1 MRRGC
6 WGLLLAFLLL
16 PLSALADEVDQGLQ
30 TLWEVLWHQSG
41 TPTRIV
47 RWENDMRVRFTG
59 VNVAQHR
66 EHMMDALRTVS
77 GEARVKLTD
86 VTGTVDEQ
94 SANVTVEILPDT
106 ALEDNQPCVTFLDFK
121 SESKIDSATVQ
132 MRDHDAWRCAY
143 HESMH
148 VMGVRG
154 HPAGQTVLSY
164 FPWKI
169 DGLLP
174 LDRVMLRA
182 WYSPRMQGGMTPFE
196 ALPILADELVAT
208 VPPAQK
214 QAAAKARD
222 SFYLNTIR
230 EMHAYANG
238 TGDVPAIVKR
248 SGKSTPEGI
257 RYGRAEMS
265 YFLGIAY
272 LEGATVSRDATEA
285 VRWLERA
292 SAMGNRG
299 AQAKLGA
306 FK

>member
-1 MRRGC
+1 MRSKC
-6 WGLLLAFLLL
+6 WGLLFA
-16 PLSALADEVDQGLQ
+16 ALMPFAAMADEFDQGLS

-47 RWENDMRVRFTG
+47 RWENDVRVRFSG
-59 VNVAQHR
+59 VNVAAHR
-66 EHMMDALRTVS
+66 EHTLQALRTVT
-77 GEARVKLTD
+77 GEAGVKLID
-86 VTGTVDEQ
+86 VTGTPDEAT
-94 SANVTVEILPDT
+94 ANLSVEITADN
-106 ALEDNQPCVTFLDFK
+106 ALEDNQPCVTYLDFK
-121 SESKIDSATVQ
+121 TETRIDTATVQ
-132 MRDHDAWRCAY
+132 MRNKDAWRCAY

-182 WYSPRMQGGMTPFE
+182 WYSPRMAGGMTPFE
-196 ALPILADELVAT
+196 ALPILADELIAT
-208 VPPAQK
+208 LPAAQRP
-214 QAAAKARD
+214 AAAQARD
-222 SFYLNTIR
+222 NFYVETVR
-230 EMHAYANG
+230 SMHAYANG
-238 TGDVPAIVKR
+238 SGDVPAVVKR
-248 SGKSTPEGI
+248 SGKSTPEGV
-257 RYGRAEMS
+257 RYGRGEMS

-272 LEGATVSRDATEA
+272 LEGATVQRDAPEA

-292 SAMGNRG
+292 ATMGNRG

-306 FK
+306 FRQ

>member
-1 MRRGC
+1 M
-6 WGLLLAFLLL
+6 
-16 PLSALADEVDQGLQ
+16 ADEFDSGLQ
-30 TLWEVLWHQSG
+30 TLWESLWHQSG

-47 RWENDMRVRFTG
+47 RWENDMRVKFTG
-59 VNVAQHR
+59 VNVAAHR
-66 EHMMDALRTVS
+66 DHMMQALRTVAGES
-77 GEARVKLTD
+77 GVKLAD
-86 VTGTVDEQ
+86 VTGQPDEQ
-94 SANVTVEILPDT
+94 TANVTVEILADT
-106 ALEDNQPCVTFLDFK
+106 QLEDNQPCVTFLDFK
-121 SESKIDSATVQ
+121 TETRIDTATVQ

-182 WYSPRMQGGMTPFE
+182 WYSPRMVGGMTPFE
-196 ALPILADELVAT
+196 ALPVLADELVAT
-208 VPPAQK
+208 VPAADR
-214 QAAAKARD
+214 QAAVRARD
-222 SFYLNTIR
+222 AFYTDTVGQML
-230 EMHAYANG
+230 AYANG
-238 TGDVPAIVKR
+238 TGDVPPVVKR
-248 SGKSTPEGI
+248 SGKSTREGI
-257 RYGRAEMS
+257 RYGRGEMS

-272 LEGATVSRDATEA
+272 LEGTTVQRDATEA

-292 SAMGNRG
+292 ATMGNRG

-306 FK
+306 FKQ

>member
-1 MRRGC
+1 MRRGI
-6 WGLLLAFLLL
+6 WGLLLAAAL
-16 PLSALADEVDQGLQ
+16 PFAAHADEFDSGLH

-47 RWENDMRVRFTG
+47 RWEGDLKVRFTG
-59 VNVAQHR
+59 VNVAVHR
-66 EHMMDALRTVS
+66 DHMMEALRTVT
-77 GEARVKLTD
+77 GEAHLNVKD
-86 VTGTVDEQ
+86 VTGTTEEQ
-94 SANVTVEILPDT
+94 AANVTVEITPDT
-106 ALEDNQPCVTFLDFK
+106 ALEDNQPCVTLLDFK
-121 SESKIDSATVQ
+121 TETKIDAASVQ
-132 MRDHDAWRCAY
+132 MRDRDAWRCAY

-196 ALPILADELVAT
+196 ALPVLADELVAT
-208 VPPAQK
+208 LPPAQRP
-214 QAAAKARD
+214 AAARARD
-222 SFYLNTIR
+222 TFYVNTIR

-238 TGDVPAIVKR
+238 SGDVPAIVKR
-248 SGKSTPEGI
+248 SGKSTPDGI

-272 LEGATVSRDATEA
+272 LEGATVQRDATEA
-285 VRWLERA
+285 VKWLERSA
-292 SAMGNRG
+292 AMGNRG
-299 AQAKLGA
+299 AQAKLGG
-306 FK
+306 FR

>member
-66 EHMMDALRTVS
+66 DHTMEALRTVA
-77 GEARVKLTD
+77 GEAHVKLTD

-94 SANVTVEILPDT
+94 TANVIVEILPDT
-106 ALEDNQPCVTFLDFK
+106 ALEDNQPCVTFIDFK
-121 SESKIDSATVQ
+121 AETKIDSATVQ

-214 QAAAKARD
+214 QAAMKARD
-222 SFYLNTIR
+222 TFYANTIR

-248 SGKSTPEGI
+248 SGKSTPDGI

-265 YFLGIAY
+265 YFLGLAY
-272 LEGATVSRDATEA
+272 LEGTTVQRDATEA